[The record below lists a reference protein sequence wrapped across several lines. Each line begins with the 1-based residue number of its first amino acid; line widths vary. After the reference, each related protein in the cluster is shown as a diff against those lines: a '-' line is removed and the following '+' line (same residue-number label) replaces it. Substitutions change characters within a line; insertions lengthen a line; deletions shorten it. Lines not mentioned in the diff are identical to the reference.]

1 MASSG
6 TVLAGTALT
15 QSPPSR
21 LARLRSA
28 RALAALSRALY
39 LRRSTPAHSDR
50 PTRDPLT
57 PWWNSAVVLRVLT
70 YGFAIGSTAVYD
82 SQYARPTLGWIAMI
96 VLGVW
101 TAATGVCY
109 LREGWRW
116 FPLTV
121 ADLAVGCGLMFSS
134 RLVFTHAQLAGA
146 VPIPLITTVWVSGVV
161 AAGAI
166 RTGPIGGA
174 AFGVVLAVVNFTTH
188 GYADVDLSRDAV
200 LLVGTGLVIGMA
212 SVTARRSAEQLA
224 RALRSEAATA
234 ERERLARSIHDSVL
248 QVLARVQRRGAELG
262 GEAAELAR
270 LAGEQEVA
278 LRSLVAAAPPD
289 STPGGDV
296 DLRAHL
302 QILTTPRVSISVPA
316 TRVMLPAATAGEVAA
331 VVREALANAAA
342 HAGADSHAWVLL
354 EDLGHDVVVSVR
366 DDGPGIPV
374 GRLAS
379 AVAEGRMGVEKSMRG
394 RVVELGGSVDL
405 RTGPD
410 DGTEWE
416 FRVPRGDC
424 ARGRHKGDDQ

>member
-1 MASSG
+1 M
-6 TVLAGTALT
+6 
-15 QSPPSR
+15 
-21 LARLRSA
+21 
-28 RALAALSRALY
+28 
-39 LRRSTPAHSDR
+39 STDGDT

-57 PWWNSAVVLRVLT
+57 PWWRAAVVLRVLT

-82 SQYARPTLGWIAMI
+82 AEYARPTLGWVAMI
-96 VLGVW
+96 VLGLW
-101 TAATGVCY
+101 TAVTGYLY
-109 LREGWRW
+109 LRFGDRW
-116 FPLTV
+116 FWLTV
-121 ADLAVGCGLMFSS
+121 VDLVVGCALMFSS
-134 RLVFTHAQLAGA
+134 RLVFTHDQLAGA

-174 AFGVVLAVVNFTTH
+174 AFGIVLATVNFATH
-188 GYADVDLSRDAV
+188 GRVDVDLSRDAV

-212 SVTARRSAEQLA
+212 SLTARRSAEQLA
-224 RALRSEAATA
+224 YALRSEAATA
-234 ERERLARSIHDSVL
+234 ERERLARSIHDGVL

-289 STPGGDV
+289 STADGEV

-302 QILTTPRVSISVPA
+302 QILTRPKVSVSVPA
-316 TRVMLPAATAGEVAA
+316 TRVMLPAGTAAELAA
-331 VVREALANAAA
+331 VVREALSNVAI
-342 HAGADSHAWVLL
+342 HAGADASAWVLL
-354 EDLGHDVVVSVR
+354 EDLGDDVVVSVR
-366 DDGPGIPV
+366 DDGPGIPA

-379 AVAEGRMGVEKSMRG
+379 AAAEGRMGVAKSMRG

-405 RTGPD
+405 RTGRG

-416 FRVPRGDC
+416 FRVPRVRSG
-424 ARGRHKGDDQ
+424 RGRHKGDDQ